1 MFWELGESSKQS
13 NYQRLVV
20 EEVTVCLLL
29 VYWLE
34 HDVLEMADLSAEEV
48 FIVERTE
55 QTAGKFL
62 KLLLR

>member
-34 HDVLEMADLSAEEV
+34 HDVLEMADLPAEEV

-55 QTAGKFL
+55 QTTGKFL